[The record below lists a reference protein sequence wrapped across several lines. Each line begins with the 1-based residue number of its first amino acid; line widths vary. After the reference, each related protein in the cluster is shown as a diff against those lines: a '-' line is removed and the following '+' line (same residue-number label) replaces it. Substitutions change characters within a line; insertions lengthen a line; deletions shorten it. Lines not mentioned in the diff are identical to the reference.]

1 MKKEEIMPKIRIIKD
16 KLRKGRITYDK
27 AKELAGPIISL
38 LDKEAE
44 KIAKKHGRKHYPFS
58 FSKLMQ

>member
-1 MKKEEIMPKIRIIKD
+1 MKKDMILKLKIIKEEL
-16 KLRKGRITYDK
+16 KKGRITYDK
-27 AKELAGPIISL
+27 AKELAGPMISL

>member
-1 MKKEEIMPKIRIIKD
+1 MKKEEIMPKVRVIKD
-16 KLRKGRITYDK
+16 KLRKGQITYDK
-27 AKELAGPIISL
+27 AKELAGPIIL
-38 LDKEAE
+38 LLNKEAG